1 MKKEIKNY
9 KTNNELN
16 LENIINEYSTYAR
29 KIVKNKT
36 MAFLT
41 NEDKEEILSDTFFIL
56 WKNKD
61 KLDDNKPLSS
71 YIAGIVRNLIRE
83 KSRVISINYDIQDYE
98 DSILDLTSIDM
109 LYEQREK
116 TRLIKESLEKMKEED
131 IAIFNL
137 YYYAGKKIKEIA
149 QIVNVS
155 EFNVKTKLYRI
166 RKRIKKDLEKGGY
179 GNE

>member
-16 LENIINEYSTYAR
+16 LENIINEYSSYVR
-29 KIVKNKT
+29 KIVENKT

-61 KLDDNKPLSS
+61 KLEDNKPLSS

-98 DSILDLTSIDM
+98 DSISDLTSIDM

-131 IAIFNL
+131 ITIFNL

-149 QIVNVS
+149 QIVDVS
-155 EFNVKTKLYRI
+155 EFNVKTRLYRI

>member
-16 LENIINEYSTYAR
+16 LENIINEYSSYVR
-29 KIVKNKT
+29 KIVENKT

-98 DSILDLTSIDM
+98 DSISDLTSIDM

-131 IAIFNL
+131 ITIFNL

-149 QIVNVS
+149 QIVDVS
-155 EFNVKTKLYRI
+155 EFNVKTRLYRI

>member
-16 LENIINEYSTYAR
+16 LENIINEYSTYVR

-155 EFNVKTKLYRI
+155 EFNVKTRLYRI

>member
-16 LENIINEYSTYAR
+16 LENIINEYSSYVR
-29 KIVKNKT
+29 KIVENKT

-61 KLDDNKPLSS
+61 KLEDNKPLSS

-98 DSILDLTSIDM
+98 DSISDLTSIDM

-131 IAIFNL
+131 ITIFNL

-149 QIVNVS
+149 QIVDVS
-155 EFNVKTKLYRI
+155 EFNVKTRLYRI
-166 RKRIKKDLEKGGY
+166 RKKIKKDLEKGGY